1 MHLLPV
7 ITDTGWLV
15 GYTGNLVYARKHPR
29 HTVQPV
35 LFACPLFRKFRDLGV
50 FVKTTG
56 RNFLVQPVKTPKL
69 RAANI

>member
-50 FVKTTG
+50 FV
-56 RNFLVQPVKTPKL
+56 
-69 RAANI
+69 